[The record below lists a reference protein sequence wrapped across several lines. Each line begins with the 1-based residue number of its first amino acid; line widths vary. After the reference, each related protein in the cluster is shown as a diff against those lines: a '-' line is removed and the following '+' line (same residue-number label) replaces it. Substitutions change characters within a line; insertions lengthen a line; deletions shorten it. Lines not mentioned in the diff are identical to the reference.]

1 MKRYWKKSKQKH
13 HKVSTGTDHAGA
25 EDAGWRAATKLKFM
39 VKKDYAYTRSFSLR
53 AARLEV
59 IGHNGAIINLQGGGL
74 VKVSMYLVTYEGK
87 KRTERL
93 FNEIPADEKRK
104 IGKELTDKFMKRA
117 GFEPARKH

>member
-1 MKRYWKKSKQKH
+1 M
-13 HKVSTGTDHAGA
+13 
-25 EDAGWRAATKLKFM
+25 
-39 VKKDYAYTRSFSLR
+39 
-53 AARLEV
+53 
-59 IGHNGAIINLQGGGL
+59 
-74 VKVSMYLVTYEGK
+74 KVSMYLVTYEGK